1 MTDTD
6 NSSEKKARQS
16 RRAVHVN
23 IPFSMLMA
31 RLGEVVAQGINPEI
45 YFDGDALDSATG
57 AELDE
62 LSSALSGAGLSVTF
76 HGPYMDLSPGGAD
89 EKVRLATVDRFME
102 TLDKAE
108 VLKPGAIVFHAGYE
122 ARKFDGDMALWLR
135 QSMKTWPV
143 VIERAGAIGTK
154 LAIENVF
161 ERGPAPLKVL
171 MAKIGGP
178 AVGMC
183 IDVGHMNIF
192 SEATMDEWFR
202 EVGEYVTHTHIHDNF
217 GRYDDHLPIGGGKI
231 DFDLFFGLL
240 KKHAPE
246 AVYTIEPHGE
256 EYLAPGLAAI
266 QKYL

>member
-1 MTDTD
+1 MTDTVKTETD
-6 NSSEKKARQS
+6 AGRV
-16 RRAVHVN
+16 VHVN
-23 IPFSMLMA
+23 IPFRMLRS

-45 YFDGDALDSATG
+45 YFDGDALDNTTD

-62 LSSALSGAGLSVTF
+62 VASALSKAGLAVTM

-108 VLKPGAIVFHAGYE
+108 VLRPAAIVLHAGYE
-122 ARKFDGDMALWLR
+122 SRKFDGDMALWVR

-143 VIERAGAIGTK
+143 VVERAEAVGTK
-154 LAIENVF
+154 IALENVF
-161 ERGPAPLKVL
+161 ERGPAPLKAL
-171 MAKIGGP
+171 MTKMGGL
-178 AVGMC
+178 AVGVC
-183 IDVGHMNIF
+183 VDVGHLNIF

-217 GRYDDHLPIGGGKI
+217 GRYDDHLPIGDGVI
-231 DFDLFFGLL
+231 DFGLFFELL
-240 KKHAPE
+240 KKYAPD

-256 EYLAPGLAAI
+256 EYLQPGLAAI